1 MVDPQSAESPTMTA
15 VPPRSNIGAF
25 QQMSQ
30 IYYGTDDGFA
40 RLYPREE
47 KRHDAGARCR
57 TLRDLSRYQNF
68 TNGVAPDR
76 RENIHLASVVGGLYG
91 LNLIPLFQ
99 PTEMTFFDINPH
111 AVAFFNLIRHVW
123 IASASAEEFLGRL
136 KNSDYDVHTEQ
147 DHVIRKCLAA
157 RQNGTLTEDCGQS
170 ARSLLS
176 SWRYALDHFDLTRK
190 LLAERPCNTRVDG
203 MQSSRF
209 RDFVAN
215 RENLWIYCS
224 NVMLFSFFDL
234 TFHYPQN
241 AALFAAYFE
250 QTEML
255 DLSDLGDGPITVHC
269 RLPMSVAS

>member
-1 MVDPQSAESPTMTA
+1 MTT

-25 QQMSQ
+25 EQIHQ

-40 RLYPREE
+40 QLRPREE
-47 KRHDAGARCR
+47 TRHDAAHVAGLYEVFA
-57 TLRDLSRYQNF
+57 RYQEF
-68 TNGVAPDR
+68 GRAVAPSR

-99 PTEMTFFDINPH
+99 PREITFFDINPH
-111 AVAFFNLIRHVW
+111 AIAFFNLIRRVW
-123 IASASAEEFLGRL
+123 IASATVDGFLGKL
-136 KNSDYDVHTEQ
+136 KSGNYDVHTEQ
-147 DHVIRKCLAA
+147 DRVIRNCIAA
-157 RQNGTLTEDCGQS
+157 RQNGTLTEDRGQS

-176 SWRYALDHFDLTRK
+176 SWRYALDHFELTR
-190 LLAERPCNTRVDG
+190 LILAETPCITRVDG
-203 MQSSRF
+203 MQSKSF
-209 RDFVAN
+209 QDFVAN

-241 AALFAAYFE
+241 AALFASYFD

-255 DLSDLGDGPITVHC
+255 DLGNVGDGPITVHC
-269 RLPMSVAS
+269 RIPMSVAS

>member
-1 MVDPQSAESPTMTA
+1 MAMT

-25 QQMSQ
+25 EQISQ

-40 RLYPREE
+40 RLYPLEE
-47 KRHDAGARCR
+47 KQHDAAHIGGLYEIFA
-57 TLRDLSRYQNF
+57 RYQKF
-68 TNGVAPDR
+68 ASGVAPSR

-99 PTEMTFFDINPH
+99 PREITFFDINPH
-111 AVAFFNLIRHVW
+111 AVAFFNLIRRVW
-123 IASASAEEFLGRL
+123 IASASAEDFLGKL
-136 KNSDYDVHTEQ
+136 KGAEYDVHTEQ
-147 DHVIRKCLAA
+147 DRVIRNCLAA
-157 RQNGTLTEDCGQS
+157 RQNGTLTDDRGQS
-170 ARSLLS
+170 ARSLRS

-190 LLAERPCNTRVDG
+190 LLSERPCDTRVDG
-203 MQSSRF
+203 MQSSSF

-255 DLSDLGDGPITVHC
+255 DLGNFGDGPITVHC